1 MALSLSERAHYKP
14 LLIVGVCSVS
24 FIPSV
29 TVFLQNFFCAVSFSE
44 PSHLQVVFAYV
55 MAPLEHKIVCSP
67 LLRERGL

>member
-14 LLIVGVCSVS
+14 LLIVDVCSVS

-29 TVFLQNFFCAVSFSE
+29 TLFLRNFFYALSFSE
-44 PSHLQVVFAYV
+44 PSHVQIVFAYV
-55 MAPLEHKIVCSP
+55 VAPLEHKIVCSP